1 MEDPHT
7 AQRPNY
13 LPALAFVGVLI
24 GFQNLAIRSDSTP
37 DPFLRPAL
45 SVTQAFRLPPE
56 MQPAEVSPA
65 SVSHLS
71 SLVDA
76 AEPDPSFQ
84 GEHGFQESP
93 EFAGAEEGFA
103 PDEAFREEAHFPEGA
118 FSQTS
123 FTEFEGFDAAMSDWE
138 EPPEGPEAADQV
150 GDTILAAGTTPT
162 PEEPAPVA
170 PAAPAPAPPAPEPPR
185 ITRPSP
191 PSMTAARDYS
201 VQKGDT
207 LFGIA
212 RRFEFSVPELLARN
226 PHLSDRDHL
235 RVGMTLKIGS
245 IDALDHRV
253 EAGDSL
259 WAVSR
264 FYGVPVGEILAF
276 NELENPAIYVGQKL
290 RFPTGS
296 MTDLQLAN
304 VVRRRQEKGKGFV
317 LPVFGRTTDH
327 FGMRRHPI
335 LGRYIPHRGVD
346 IAARSGSAIRS
357 TQDGVVSFSGKLKG
371 YGKLIEIRHSNG
383 FTSRYGHCSAL
394 LRKKGQRVKKGDTIA
409 RVGMSG
415 LATAPH
421 VHFEIRKRG
430 TPLDPM
436 KLL

>member
-65 SVSHLS
+65 SLPHLT
-71 SLVDA
+71 SLVDS
-76 AEPDPSFQ
+76 AEPDPAYVD
-84 GEHGFQESP
+84 EHGFHEPPQ
-93 EFAGAEEGFA
+93 FDAAGAPIGEQGTYF
-103 PDEAFREEAHFPEGA
+103 EEAQFPEE
-118 FSQTS
+118 T
-123 FTEFEGFDAAMSDWE
+123 FTEFEGFDAAFADWE
-138 EPPEGPEAADQV
+138 EPPETAEMADEVGQAILESGGPK
-150 GDTILAAGTTPT
+150 P
-162 PEEPAPVA
+162 P
-170 PAAPAPAPPAPEPPR
+170 APAPAPPEPPPAPEPPR

-191 PSMTAARDYS
+191 PTITAARDYT

-207 LFGIA
+207 LYGIA
-212 RRFEFSVPELLARN
+212 RRFEYSVPELLARN
-226 PHLSDRDHL
+226 PHLSDSDHL
-235 RVGMTLKIGS
+235 RVGMTLKIGA
-245 IDALDHRV
+245 IEALDHRV

-259 WAVSR
+259 WGISR
-264 FYGVPVGEILAF
+264 FYGVPVGEILTS
-276 NELENPAIYVGQKL
+276 NEMKNPAIYVGQKL
-290 RFPTGS
+290 SIPTGS

-335 LGRYIPHRGVD
+335 LGRRIPHRGVD
-346 IAARSGSAIRS
+346 IAARSGSAIRA

-371 YGKLIEIRHSNG
+371 YGKLIEVRHKNG
-383 FTSRYGHCSAL
+383 YTSRYGHCSAL
-394 LRKKGQRVKKGDTIA
+394 LKKKGHRVKKGETIA

>member
-7 AQRPNY
+7 ALRPNY

-65 SVSHLS
+65 SMAHLS

-76 AEPDPSFQ
+76 AEPDLSYAGQ
-84 GEHGFQESP
+84 HGFQEP
-93 EFAGAEEGFA
+93 AEFAGAEGSYDEHGSYHEPA
-103 PDEAFREEAHFPEGA
+103 HYPDEDHFDE
-118 FSQTS
+118 SR
-123 FTEFEGFDAAMSDWE
+123 FTEFEGFDAALSDWE
-138 EPPEGPEAADQV
+138 EPPESPELSDEVGQAILEAGGIPPEAAPSPPV
-150 GDTILAAGTTPT
+150 A
-162 PEEPAPVA
+162 APVV
-170 PAAPAPAPPAPEPPR
+170 PEKKPPPR

-191 PSMTAARDYS
+191 PSITAARDYT
-201 VQKGDT
+201 VQKGDS
-207 LFGIA
+207 LWAIA
-212 RRFEFSVPELLARN
+212 KRFDFSVPELLARN
-226 PHLSDRDHL
+226 PHLTDSDHL
-235 RVGMTLKIGS
+235 RVGMNLKIGA
-245 IDALDHRV
+245 IDSLEHRV

-259 WAVSR
+259 WAISR
-264 FYGVPVGEILAF
+264 FYGVAVGQILTA
-276 NELENPAIYVGQKL
+276 NDLKSPAIHVGQAL
-290 RFPTGS
+290 SIPTAS
-296 MTDLQLAN
+296 MTDQQLAS

-335 LGRYIPHRGVD
+335 LGRFIPHRGVD
-346 IAARSGSAIRS
+346 IAARSGSAIRA

-371 YGKLIEIRHSNG
+371 YGKLIEVRHKNG
-383 FTSRYGHCSAL
+383 YTSRYGHCSAL

-421 VHFEIRKRG
+421 VHFEIRKGG

>member
-7 AQRPNY
+7 APRPNY

-56 MQPAEVSPA
+56 MQPAEVSTA
-65 SVSHLS
+65 TLGQLG

-76 AEPDPSFQ
+76 AEPDPALAEDQDFH
-84 GEHGFQESP
+84 EAPVFNES
-93 EFAGAEEGFA
+93 EAYF
-103 PDEAFREEAHFPEGA
+103 DEAQPTEEA
-118 FSQTS
+118 FSGS
-123 FTEFEGFDAAMSDWE
+123 EFTEFEGFDAAFGDWE
-138 EPPEGPEAADQV
+138 EPPENLEAAADHAQEEPELANLDDEV
-150 GDTILAAGTTPT
+150 GHAILEAGT
-162 PEEPAPVA
+162 PAP
-170 PAAPAPAPPAPEPPR
+170 PAPAPAPAPAPEPPR

-191 PSMTAARDYS
+191 PTLAAARDYA
-201 VQKGDT
+201 VQTGDT
-207 LFGIA
+207 LYGIA
-212 RRFEFSVPELLARN
+212 RRFGFSVPQLLARN
-226 PHLSDRDHL
+226 PHLKDSDHL
-235 RVGMTLKIGS
+235 RVGMSLKIGA
-245 IDALDHRV
+245 IETLEHRV

-259 WAVSR
+259 WGISR
-264 FYGVPVGEILAF
+264 FYGVAVGEILTA
-276 NELENPAIYVGQKL
+276 NEMKNPAIYVGQAL
-290 RFPTGS
+290 TIPTGS
-296 MTDLQLAN
+296 MTDEQLAE
-304 VVRRRQEKGKGFV
+304 VVRRRQEKGKGFI

-335 LGRYIPHRGVD
+335 LGRFIKHRGVD

-357 TQDGVVSFSGKLKG
+357 TQDGVVIFSGTLKG
-371 YGKLIEIRHSNG
+371 YGKVIEVRHKNG
-383 FTSRYGHCSAL
+383 YTSRYGHCSAL
-394 LRKKGQRVKKGDTIA
+394 LMKKGQRVKKGDTIA

-421 VHFEIRKRG
+421 VHFEIRKGG